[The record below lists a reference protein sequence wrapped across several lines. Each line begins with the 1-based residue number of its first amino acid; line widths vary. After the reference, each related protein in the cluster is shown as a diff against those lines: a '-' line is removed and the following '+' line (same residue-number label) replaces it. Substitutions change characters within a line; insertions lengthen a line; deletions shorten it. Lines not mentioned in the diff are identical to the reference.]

1 MSVQIRRR
9 LCILAAVHLESKIK
23 TCAKW
28 EVVFF
33 CCFWYFFFLLS
44 ESCYLCPPTQ
54 KKPTIIIIKKNITVM
69 SGFIKKKKSRTTDGL
84 HKNFTSHLNFQL
96 FLWLPY
102 LQWWNRVV
110 HNVHIP
116 EESETKATPQHFFW
130 VMIMEWVYWM
140 QIRCW
145 WSLKM
150 SFSDQLHQII

>member
-1 MSVQIRRR
+1 MRGG
-9 LCILAAVHLESKIK
+9 
-23 TCAKW
+23 
-28 EVVFF
+28 
-33 CCFWYFFFLLS
+33 FFLLLLVLFFS
-44 ESCYLCPPTQ
+44 SQWKLLSLPPHPKETNNNNNKKKHYSNEWIYL
-54 KKPTIIIIKKNITVM
+54 
-69 SGFIKKKKSRTTDGL
+69 KKKKSRTTDGL

-116 EESETKATPQHFFW
+116 EESETKATSQHFFW